1 MTMKPLRGGTWSNSD
16 PRFIRCAMT
25 YVRDPASR
33 FGIFGFR
40 PVVGEQARVM
50 RGSAW
55 PFVLGTA
62 RCAFRLPMPFAVA
75 GPFHGFRPVVED
87 P

>member
-25 YVRDPASR
+25 YVRDPASH
-33 FGIFGFR
+33 FEIFGFR
-40 PVVGEQARVM
+40 PVVQERVTVL

-55 PFVLGTA
+55 TFVPTSA
-62 RCAFRLPMPFAVA
+62 RCAFRYSLCPETQDQ
-75 GPFHGFRPVVED
+75 HLGFRPVVD
-87 P
+87 A